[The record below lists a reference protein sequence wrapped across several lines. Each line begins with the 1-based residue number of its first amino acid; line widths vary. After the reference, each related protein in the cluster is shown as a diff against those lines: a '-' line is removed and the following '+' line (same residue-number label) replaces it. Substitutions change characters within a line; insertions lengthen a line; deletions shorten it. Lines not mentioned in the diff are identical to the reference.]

1 MPAEFT
7 GAPFTIVVPVKGGP
21 DAKSRLDDPDRA
33 ALALAMALDT
43 VEAALAVA
51 PVIVVAPP
59 SLFAGF
65 AALGAVVLPDPG
77 AGLIAAIESGL
88 AAVPASRGSAVLLG
102 DVPGVQ
108 PVELAAALAAATE
121 RVMVADA
128 DGVGTVLIAAPP
140 GVTHQPGFGAG
151 SRALHRASGYRE
163 LLEPWPG
170 LRRDVDVA
178 ANLEG
183 LAAGPRTTALR
194 R

>member
-1 MPAEFT
+1 MGAEFT
-7 GAPFTIVVPVKGGP
+7 IVIPVKGGP

-33 ALALAMALDT
+33 ALARAMALDT

-51 PVIVVAPP
+51 PVIVVAPVN
-59 SLFAGF
+59 LAKDFEE
-65 AALGAVVLPDPG
+65 LGAVVLPDPG
-77 AGLIAAIESGL
+77 SGLIGAIEAGLGL
-88 AAVPASRGSAVLLG
+88 VPAGHGSAVLLG

-108 PVELAAALAAATE
+108 PAELAAALAAATE

-128 DGVGTVLIAAPP
+128 DGVGTVLLAAPP
-140 GVTHQPGFGAG
+140 GVTHELGFGVD
-151 SRALHRASGYRE
+151 SRARHLASGYRE
-163 LLEPWPG
+163 LVEPWPG

-178 ANLEG
+178 ANLVG

>member
-1 MPAEFT
+1 MHGE
-7 GAPFTIVVPVKGGP
+7 FTIVVPVKGGP

-43 VEAALAVA
+43 VEAALEVA
-51 PVIVVAPP
+51 PVIVVAPADLA
-59 SLFAGF
+59 SDFEE
-65 AALGAVVLPDPG
+65 LGATVLPDPG
-77 AGLIAAIESGL
+77 TGLTGAIEAGL
-88 AAVPASRGSAVLLG
+88 AAVPAGHGSAVLLG
-102 DVPGVQ
+102 DVPGMQ
-108 PVELAAALAAATE
+108 PVELAAALAAATD

-128 DGVGTVLIAAPP
+128 DGVGTVLVAAPP
-140 GVTHQPGFGAG
+140 GVAHEIGFGAG
-151 SRALHRASGYRE
+151 SRARHRASGYRE